1 MMKCREATQKMSEEQ
16 ERSLTLGEQ
25 VGLNVHLAVCPPC
38 RGFRRQ
44 VAFLRESM
52 RAYTRDPDGDER
64 EPSQ

>member
-1 MMKCREATQKMSEEQ
+1 MNCHDATRTLSEEQ

-25 VGLNVHLAVCPPC
+25 MGLNVHLAVCPPC
-38 RGFRRQ
+38 RSFRRQ

-52 RAYTRDPDGDER
+52 RAYARDPDGDER

>member
-1 MMKCREATQKMSEEQ
+1 VNCHDATRTMSEEQ

-25 VGLNVHLAVCPPC
+25 MGLNVHLVVCPPC
-38 RGFRRQ
+38 RSFRRQ

-52 RAYTRDPDGDER
+52 RAYARDPDGDER

>member
-1 MMKCREATQKMSEEQ
+1 MNCHDATRALSEEQ
-16 ERSLTLGEQ
+16 ERSLTPGEQ

-38 RGFRRQ
+38 RSFRRQ

-52 RAYTRDPDGDER
+52 RAYTRAPEGGER